1 MLTVTLTD
9 RCGFDLRHQSEFN
22 NLWLL
27 RHPEVHTL
35 VVGAAR
41 PGDFDEHM
49 HSIRRIG
56 ETEALIPGIEAKLLR
71 MLEET
76 HGKDWLDG
84 WSVGLPDTWGMIDGD
99 GLERNLGNNPK
110 LVNFNLILWLWTLAK
125 AFDMVQFGRYRYAGL
140 LGNLS
145 KWDETKSFEENY
157 TVQLSSP
164 NPGLPLEGVED
175 ITALAPCVAKSPF
188 PERVLAALEEAKAM
202 FCKGSLVELP
212 PFAYDMQPDK
222 PWPERQGQ
230 VDFSEAERLAKLKD
244 QKLSA
249 VVQASSGHACTI
261 TTTVTTTTTT
271 PDGRTNTTTTT
282 KTETR
287 PADL

>member
-1 MLTVTLTD
+1 MALD
-9 RCGFDLRHQSEFN
+9 RSEFN

-49 HSIRRIG
+49 HSISRIG
-56 ETEALIPGIEAKLLR
+56 ESESLIPPIEAKLCG

-76 HGKDWLDG
+76 HGKEWLDS

-99 GLERNLGNNPK
+99 GPESNLENNPK

-125 AFDMVQFGRYRYAGL
+125 AFDMVQFGRYRYGGL

-145 KWDETKSFEENY
+145 NWDEAKTFEENY
-157 TVQLSSP
+157 KVQLSSP
-164 NPGLPLEGVED
+164 NPGLPLEGIEE
-175 ITALAPCVAKSPF
+175 IATTLAPCVAKSPF

-202 FCKGSLVELP
+202 FCKDSAVELP

-230 VDFSEAERLAKLKD
+230 VDFSEAERRAKLKE
-244 QKLSA
+244 QEQALA
-249 VVQASSGHACTI
+249 ATAQAS
-261 TTTVTTTTTT
+261 
-271 PDGRTNTTTTT
+271 D
-282 KTETR
+282 
-287 PADL
+287 